1 MEFRIITHGIDDIIN
16 ELDAMH
22 KNQVPFATSKAL
34 NKTAQAVKANLVS
47 EMANVFDRPTPY
59 TLRSLYVKP
68 STKKN
73 LQAVVWLKD
82 SYDQG
87 IPATK
92 YLWPEIFGGGRDLK
106 RFEEALRR
114 TGVLPNGMIIVPPRF
129 GAPETLDAYGNIK
142 RSLIVQML
150 SYFSAFGQ
158 QGYKANINEKRKAR
172 LAKGTKK
179 TQGFEYFV
187 SGGKRTITSTGKPQ
201 HLPPGIYRRS
211 TGYWSAWG
219 SPIKPIFM
227 FVKKPLYPKRLPF
240 FETGKKTINTMFRPL
255 FISSLE
261 EAIKTAK

>member
-1 MEFRIITHGIDDIIN
+1 MELKIITHGLEDIIN
-16 ELDAMH
+16 NLDAMQ
-22 KNQVPFATSKAL
+22 KKQVPFAASKAL
-34 NKTAQAVKANLVS
+34 NKTAQAVKANIID
-47 EMANVFDRPTPY
+47 EMTNVFDRPTPY
-59 TLRSLYVKP
+59 TLRSLYLKP

-82 SYDQG
+82 SYDKG

-129 GAPETLDAYGNIK
+129 GAPDTLDAYGNIK

-150 SYFSAFGQ
+150 SYFRAFGQ
-158 QGYKANINEKRKAR
+158 QGYTANTTDKRKAR
-172 LAKGTKK
+172 LEKGSKRI
-179 TQGFEYFV
+179 QGFEYFV
-187 SGGKRTITSTGKPQ
+187 SGGKGTITSTGKQQ

-219 SPIKPIFM
+219 SPIKPILM
-227 FVKKPLYPKRLPF
+227 FVKKPTYSQRLPF